1 MEALFKEVNYKP
13 ASLKQQFAVELSLT
27 YQLEIVKPILN
38 FNIIFTY
45 KNQKVN
51 L

>member
-27 YQLEIVKPILN
+27 NQLEIVKPILN
-38 FNIIFTY
+38 FNIIFTIRA
-45 KNQKVN
+45 KK
-51 L
+51 